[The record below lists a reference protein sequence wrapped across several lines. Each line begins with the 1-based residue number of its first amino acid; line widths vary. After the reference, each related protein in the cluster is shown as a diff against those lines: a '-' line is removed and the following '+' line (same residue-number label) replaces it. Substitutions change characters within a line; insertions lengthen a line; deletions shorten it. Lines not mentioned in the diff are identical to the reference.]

1 MTDIKNNMTANKMY
15 KHSITLPRG
24 TLDLTYQTN
33 SATAKDGTEQSNHYQ
48 LEDLLGFAQ
57 RINPKR
63 AFLFV
68 SKVLGR
74 HIPVA
79 PSTMRHAFTD
89 LANLVPDDLPEPILV
104 IGMAETAVGL
114 SAGVHQALQTR
125 YPNALLLNST
135 RHAQH
140 DGSHDKSSHSLLT
153 TFSEDHSH
161 ASQHL
166 IYQSADNVTQAQ
178 LLASKTLIMVDDEAS
193 TGNTCVNVVTA
204 LRNAGLDQLEQVHLT
219 TLVDWSLN
227 QERQQHQDAADS
239 DDAVSDQIAK
249 RLPNIKF
256 QRHHLLS
263 GAWTW
268 TDAPNPEPITM
279 PSVDTTEAGSHTL
292 GDTGNWG
299 RFPTLDSTDGF
310 DNYLLKFQTAFKVF
324 NKQAQSEKEQSEKEQ
339 SEKEQS
345 EKEQFEKE
353 QFEKEQFEK
362 EQFEKEQFEKEQFE
376 KEQFEKEQF
385 EKEQFEKEQFEKE
398 QFEKEQLPKR
408 ILVLGSNEFVWLP
421 FLLAEWLETQ
431 TQNSTVNFSALTRSP
446 IALGGA
452 ITTMLSFSDNY
463 GLGMTN
469 FAYNVEPN
477 DWDLIILCVETSADS
492 VDDMWQSLENV
503 LVVSP
508 TL

>member
-1 MTDIKNNMTANKMY
+1 MTDIKNNMTASKMY
-15 KHSITLPRG
+15 ERSISLPRG

-33 SATAKDGTEQSNHYQ
+33 FSGDSKNYE

-140 DGSHDKSSHSLLT
+140 NDDNTETLLT

-166 IYQSADNVTQAQ
+166 IYQSADTVTQAQ

-204 LRNAGLDQLEQVHLT
+204 LRNAGLTELEQVHLT

-227 QERQQHQDAADS
+227 QNQAQADV
-239 DDAVSDQIAK
+239 DDNISA
-249 RLPNIKF
+249 RLPNIDF
-256 QRHHLLS
+256 HRHHLLS
-263 GAWTW
+263 GAWQW
-268 TDAPNPEPITM
+268 TDAPNPESITM
-279 PSVDTTEAGSHTL
+279 PSVDTTEAGSYAL

-310 DNYLLKFQTAFKVF
+310 AFYLTKFQAAFNLF
-324 NKQAQSEKEQSEKEQ
+324 NQQAQSEKAS
-339 SEKEQS
+339 
-345 EKEQFEKE
+345 
-353 QFEKEQFEK
+353 
-362 EQFEKEQFEKEQFE
+362 
-376 KEQFEKEQF
+376 
-385 EKEQFEKEQFEKE
+385 
-398 QFEKEQLPKR
+398 FEKEQLPQR

-431 TQNSTVNFSALTRSP
+431 TQNATVKFSALTRSP

-477 DWDLIILCVETSADS
+477 DWDLIVLCVETSADS
-492 VDDMWQSLENV
+492 VDDMWQSLDNV

>member
-1 MTDIKNNMTANKMY
+1 MTNQLSKRKQLKQIT
-15 KHSITLPRG
+15 SITLPRG
-24 TLDLTYQTN
+24 TLDLIYQTN
-33 SATAKDGTEQSNHYQ
+33 SATGKNGLDKNTPYQ

-79 PSTMRHAFTD
+79 PGTMRHAFTD

-140 DGSHDKSSHSLLT
+140 NKDNTETLLT

-166 IYQSADNVTQAQ
+166 IYQSADTVTQAQ

-204 LRNAGLDQLEQVHLT
+204 LRNAGLTELEQVHLT

-227 QERQQHQDAADS
+227 QNQAQADV
-239 DDAVSDQIAK
+239 DDNISA
-249 RLPNIKF
+249 RLPNIDF
-256 QRHHLLS
+256 HRHHLLS
-263 GAWTW
+263 GAWQW

-279 PSVDTTEAGSHTL
+279 PSVDTTEAGSYAL

-310 DNYLLKFQTAFKVF
+310 AFYLTKFQAAFNLF
-324 NKQAQSEKEQSEKEQ
+324 NQQAQSEKAS
-339 SEKEQS
+339 
-345 EKEQFEKE
+345 
-353 QFEKEQFEK
+353 
-362 EQFEKEQFEKEQFE
+362 
-376 KEQFEKEQF
+376 
-385 EKEQFEKEQFEKE
+385 FEKE
-398 QFEKEQLPKR
+398 QFEKEQLPQR

-431 TQNSTVNFSALTRSP
+431 TQNATVKFSALTRSP

-469 FAYNVEPN
+469 FAYNVEPS
-477 DWDLIILCVETSADS
+477 DWDLIVLCVETSADS
-492 VDDMWQSLENV
+492 VDEMWKDLDNV

>member
-1 MTDIKNNMTANKMY
+1 MTDIKNNMTASKMY
-15 KHSITLPRG
+15 ERSISLPRG

-33 SATAKDGTEQSNHYQ
+33 FSGDSKNYE

-79 PSTMRHAFTD
+79 PGTMRHAFTD

-114 SAGVHQALQTR
+114 SASVHQALQTR

-135 RHAQH
+135 RHSQH
-140 DGSHDKSSHSLLT
+140 NKNNTETLLT

-166 IYQSADNVTQAQ
+166 IYQSADTVTQAQ

-204 LRNAGLDQLEQVHLT
+204 LRNAGLTELEQVHLT

-227 QERQQHQDAADS
+227 QNQAQADV
-239 DDAVSDQIAK
+239 DDNIST
-249 RLPNIKF
+249 RLPNIDF
-256 QRHHLLS
+256 HRHHLLS
-263 GAWTW
+263 GAWQW
-268 TDAPNPEPITM
+268 TDATNPESITM
-279 PSVDTTEAGSHTL
+279 PSVDTTEAGSYAL

-324 NKQAQSEKEQSEKEQ
+324 NKQAQSEKAS
-339 SEKEQS
+339 
-345 EKEQFEKE
+345 
-353 QFEKEQFEK
+353 
-362 EQFEKEQFEKEQFE
+362 
-376 KEQFEKEQF
+376 
-385 EKEQFEKEQFEKE
+385 
-398 QFEKEQLPKR
+398 FEKEQLPKR

-431 TQNSTVNFSALTRSP
+431 TQNSTVKFSALTRSP

-452 ITTMLSFSDNY
+452 ITSMLSFSDNY

-469 FAYNVEPN
+469 FAYNVEPS
-477 DWDLIILCVETSADS
+477 DWDLIVLCVETSADS
-492 VDDMWQSLENV
+492 VDEMWKDLDNV

>member
-1 MTDIKNNMTANKMY
+1 MLNKQY
-15 KHSITLPRG
+15 STTINLPRG

-33 SATAKDGTEQSNHYQ
+33 SATAKDGIEQSNHYQ

-79 PSTMRHAFTD
+79 PSTMRDAFTD

-140 DGSHDKSSHSLLT
+140 DGNHDKSSHSLLT

-204 LRNAGLDQLEQVHLT
+204 LRNAGLEQLEQVHLT

-227 QERQQHQDAADS
+227 QERHQYQDTADS

-324 NKQAQSEKEQSEKEQ
+324 NKQAQSEKEQ
-339 SEKEQS
+339 
-345 EKEQFEKE
+345 
-353 QFEKEQFEK
+353 
-362 EQFEKEQFEKEQFE
+362 
-376 KEQFEKEQF
+376 
-385 EKEQFEKEQFEKE
+385 
-398 QFEKEQLPKR
+398 FEKEQLPKR

-477 DWDLIILCVETSADS
+477 DWDLIVLCVETSADS
-492 VDDMWQSLENV
+492 VDDMWQSLDNV

>member
-1 MTDIKNNMTANKMY
+1 MTDIKNNMTASKMY
-15 KHSITLPRG
+15 ERSISLPRG

-33 SATAKDGTEQSNHYQ
+33 FSGDSKNYE

-79 PSTMRHAFTD
+79 PGTMRHAFTD

-140 DGSHDKSSHSLLT
+140 NDDNTETLLT

-166 IYQSADNVTQAQ
+166 IYQSADTVTQAQ

-204 LRNAGLDQLEQVHLT
+204 LRNAGLTELEQVHLT
-219 TLVDWSLN
+219 TLVDWSLSQN
-227 QERQQHQDAADS
+227 QSDS
-239 DDAVSDQIAK
+239 AEDTIAI
-249 RLPNIKF
+249 RLPNIDF
-256 QRHHLLS
+256 HRHHLLS
-263 GAWTW
+263 GAWQW
-268 TDAPNPEPITM
+268 TDATNPESITM
-279 PSVDTTEAGSHTL
+279 PSVDTTEAGSYAL

-310 DNYLLKFQTAFKVF
+310 AFYLTKFQAAFNLF
-324 NKQAQSEKEQSEKEQ
+324 NQQAQSEKAS
-339 SEKEQS
+339 
-345 EKEQFEKE
+345 
-353 QFEKEQFEK
+353 
-362 EQFEKEQFEKEQFE
+362 
-376 KEQFEKEQF
+376 
-385 EKEQFEKEQFEKE
+385 
-398 QFEKEQLPKR
+398 FEKEQLPQR

-431 TQNSTVNFSALTRSP
+431 TQNATVKFSALTRSP

-469 FAYNVEPN
+469 FAYNVEPS
-477 DWDLIILCVETSADS
+477 DWDLIVLCVETSADS
-492 VDDMWQSLENV
+492 VDEMWKDLDNV
-503 LVVSP
+503 LVMSP

>member
-1 MTDIKNNMTANKMY
+1 MPDIGNNATLTDNNTTKRTL
-15 KHSITLPRG
+15 TLPRG

-33 SATAKDGTEQSNHYQ
+33 VINNKNYE

-89 LANLVPDDLPEPILV
+89 LADLIPDHLPKPILV

-125 YPNALLLNST
+125 YPKALLLNST

-140 DGSHDKSSHSLLT
+140 DAQNTGALLT

-166 IYQSADNVTQAQ
+166 IYQSHDETIQAQ

-204 LRNAGLDQLEQVHLT
+204 LRNAGLEQLEQVHLT

-227 QERQQHQDAADS
+227 QNPANAN
-239 DDAVSDQIAK
+239 DDIAK

-256 QRHHLLS
+256 YRHHLLS
-263 GAWTW
+263 GAWQW
-268 TDAPNPEPITM
+268 SDAPNPEPIIM
-279 PSVDTTEAGSHTL
+279 PSVDTTEAGSQPL

-310 DNYLLKFQTAFKVF
+310 AKYLLKFQNAFSHF
-324 NKQAQSEKEQSEKEQ
+324 NGQL
-339 SEKEQS
+339 
-345 EKEQFEKE
+345 QFDK
-353 QFEKEQFEK
+353 K
-362 EQFEKEQFEKEQFE
+362 
-376 KEQFEKEQF
+376 
-385 EKEQFEKEQFEKE
+385 
-398 QFEKEQLPKR
+398 QLPAR

-421 FLLAEWLETQ
+421 FLLAEWLEKETQ
-431 TQNSTVNFSALTRSP
+431 IQGSNTVPTVKFSALTRSP

-452 ITTMLSFSDNY
+452 ISTMMSFNDNY

-469 FAYNVEPN
+469 FVYNIEPK
-477 DWDLIILCVETSADS
+477 DWDLIVLCVETPADS
-492 VDDMWQSLENV
+492 VDDMWQSLDNV
-503 LVVSP
+503 LVVGVDI
-508 TL
+508 

>member
-1 MTDIKNNMTANKMY
+1 MTNQLSKRKQLKQIT
-15 KHSITLPRG
+15 SITLPRG
-24 TLDLTYQTN
+24 TLDLIYQTN
-33 SATAKDGTEQSNHYQ
+33 SATGKNGLDKNTPYQ

-79 PSTMRHAFTD
+79 PGTMRHAFTD

-135 RHAQH
+135 RHSQH
-140 DGSHDKSSHSLLT
+140 NKNNTETLLT

-166 IYQSADNVTQAQ
+166 IYQSADKAIQAQ

-204 LRNAGLDQLEQVHLT
+204 LRNAGLTELEQVHLT

-227 QERQQHQDAADS
+227 QNQAQADV
-239 DDAVSDQIAK
+239 DDNISA
-249 RLPNIKF
+249 RLPNIDF
-256 QRHHLLS
+256 HRHHLLS

-279 PSVDTTEAGSHTL
+279 PSVDTTEAGSYAL

-310 DNYLLKFQTAFKVF
+310 AFYLTKFQAAFNLF
-324 NKQAQSEKEQSEKEQ
+324 NQQAQSEKAS
-339 SEKEQS
+339 
-345 EKEQFEKE
+345 
-353 QFEKEQFEK
+353 
-362 EQFEKEQFEKEQFE
+362 
-376 KEQFEKEQF
+376 
-385 EKEQFEKEQFEKE
+385 
-398 QFEKEQLPKR
+398 FEKEQLPQR

-431 TQNSTVNFSALTRSP
+431 TQNATVKFSALTRSP

-469 FAYNVEPN
+469 FAYNVEPS
-477 DWDLIILCVETSADS
+477 DWDLIVLCVETSADS
-492 VDDMWQSLENV
+492 VDEMWKDLDNV

>member
-1 MTDIKNNMTANKMY
+1 MSTKQ
-15 KHSITLPRG
+15 HSTTITLPRG

-33 SATAKDGTEQSNHYQ
+33 SALDNDTTCQ

-79 PSTMRHAFTD
+79 PSTMRNAFSD
-89 LANLVPDDLPEPILV
+89 LANLVPSDLPEPILV

-114 SAGVHQALQTR
+114 SAGVHQALQAR

-140 DGSHDKSSHSLLT
+140 NDNSETLLT

-166 IYQSADNVTQAQ
+166 IYQSSDKATQEQ

-204 LRNAGLDQLEQVHLT
+204 LREAGLSQLKQVHLT

-227 QERQQHQDAADS
+227 QNQNQDAADVEDTIS
-239 DDAVSDQIAK
+239 T
-249 RLPNIKF
+249 RLPNIDF
-256 QRHHLLS
+256 HRHHLLS
-263 GAWTW
+263 GAWQW

-279 PSVDTTEAGSHTL
+279 PSVDTTEAGSQAL
-292 GDTGNWG
+292 GNTGNWG

-310 DNYLLKFQTAFKVF
+310 DNYLARFQSAFTNF
-324 NKQAQSEKEQSEKEQ
+324 NEQAQFDKGH
-339 SEKEQS
+339 
-345 EKEQFEKE
+345 
-353 QFEKEQFEK
+353 
-362 EQFEKEQFEKEQFE
+362 
-376 KEQFEKEQF
+376 
-385 EKEQFEKEQFEKE
+385 
-398 QFEKEQLPKR
+398 LPER

-421 FLLAEWLETQ
+421 FLLAEWLESQSQASKITAK
-431 TQNSTVNFSALTRSP
+431 VNFSALTRSP

-469 FAYNVEPN
+469 FAYNVEPSE
-477 DWDLIILCVETSADS
+477 WDLIVLCVETAADS
-492 VDDMWQSLENV
+492 VDEMWQDLDNV
-503 LVVSP
+503 LVVGANA
-508 TL
+508 

>member
-33 SATAKDGTEQSNHYQ
+33 SATAKDGIEQSNHYQ

-140 DGSHDKSSHSLLT
+140 DGNHDKSSHSLLT

-219 TLVDWSLN
+219 TLVDWSLI
-227 QERQQHQDAADS
+227 QERHQHQDTADS

-310 DNYLLKFQTAFKVF
+310 DNYLLRFQTAFKVF
-324 NKQAQSEKEQSEKEQ
+324 NKQAQSEKEQFDK
-339 SEKEQS
+339 K
-345 EKEQFEKE
+345 
-353 QFEKEQFEK
+353 
-362 EQFEKEQFEKEQFE
+362 
-376 KEQFEKEQF
+376 
-385 EKEQFEKEQFEKE
+385 
-398 QFEKEQLPKR
+398 QLPKR

-431 TQNSTVNFSALTRSP
+431 TQNSIVNFSALTRSP

-477 DWDLIILCVETSADS
+477 DWDLIVLCVETSADS
-492 VDDMWQSLENV
+492 VDDMWQSLDNV

>member
-1 MTDIKNNMTANKMY
+1 MLNKQY
-15 KHSITLPRG
+15 STTINLPRG

-33 SATAKDGTEQSNHYQ
+33 SATAKDGIEQSNHYQ

-140 DGSHDKSSHSLLT
+140 DGNHDKSKHSLLT

-227 QERQQHQDAADS
+227 QERHQHQDTADS

-310 DNYLLKFQTAFKVF
+310 DNYLLKFQTAFNVF
-324 NKQAQSEKEQSEKEQ
+324 NKQS
-339 SEKEQS
+339 
-345 EKEQFEKE
+345 QFEKE
-353 QFEKEQFEK
+353 QFD
-362 EQFEKEQFEKEQFE
+362 
-376 KEQFEKEQF
+376 
-385 EKEQFEKEQFEKE
+385 
-398 QFEKEQLPKR
+398 KEQLPKR

-431 TQNSTVNFSALTRSP
+431 TQNSIVNFSALTRSP

-477 DWDLIILCVETSADS
+477 DWDLIVLCVETSADS
-492 VDDMWQSLENV
+492 VDDMWQSLDNV

>member
-1 MTDIKNNMTANKMY
+1 MPNHVNK
-15 KHSITLPRG
+15 KIITLPRG

-33 SATAKDGTEQSNHYQ
+33 ISDDTTTYTI
-48 LEDLLGFAQ
+48 EDLLDFAQ

-79 PSTMRHAFTD
+79 PSAMRRAFTD
-89 LANLVPDDLPEPILV
+89 LANVIPENLPQPILV

-135 RHAQH
+135 RHTQH
-140 DGSHDKSSHSLLT
+140 DEQNTNTLLT

-166 IYQSADNVTQAQ
+166 IYASPDKVMQAQ

-227 QERQQHQDAADS
+227 QNQTDTDDS
-239 DDAVSDQIAK
+239 IAK
-249 RLPNIKF
+249 RLPNIEF
-256 QRHHLLS
+256 YRHHLLS
-263 GAWTW
+263 GAWQW
-268 TDAPNPEPITM
+268 TDAPNPEPIIM
-279 PSVDTTEAGSHTL
+279 PSVDTTEAGTQAL
-292 GDTGNWG
+292 GETGNWG
-299 RFPTLDSTDGF
+299 RFPTLDSTNGF
-310 DNYLLKFQTAFKVF
+310 ANYLKHFQRSFASF
-324 NKQAQSEKEQSEKEQ
+324 NGQSSFDKCKLSQ
-339 SEKEQS
+339 
-345 EKEQFEKE
+345 
-353 QFEKEQFEK
+353 
-362 EQFEKEQFEKEQFE
+362 
-376 KEQFEKEQF
+376 
-385 EKEQFEKEQFEKE
+385 
-398 QFEKEQLPKR
+398 R

-421 FLLAEWLETQ
+421 FLLAEWLEQETQ
-431 TQNSTVNFSALTRSP
+431 KEGTNPKSIVKFSALTRSP

-452 ITTMLSFSDNY
+452 ITTMLSFHDNY

-469 FAYNVEPN
+469 FVYNIEPK
-477 DWDLIILCVETSADS
+477 DWDLIVLCVETSKDS
-492 VDDMWQSLENV
+492 VDTLWKDLDNV
-503 LVVSP
+503 LVLGVDD
-508 TL
+508 

>member
-1 MTDIKNNMTANKMY
+1 MITDFKNSTTSNKTY
-15 KHSITLPRG
+15 KRSIALPRG
-24 TLDLTYQTN
+24 TLDLTYQIN
-33 SATAKDGTEQSNHYQ
+33 PAAARNDSQKNDNYQ

-79 PSTMRHAFTD
+79 PSTMRSAFTD
-89 LANLVPDDLPEPILV
+89 LANLVPSDLPEPILV

-140 DGSHDKSSHSLLT
+140 NDDNSETLLT

-166 IYQSADNVTQAQ
+166 IYQSSDKITQAQ

-204 LRNAGLDQLEQVHLT
+204 LRNAGLSQLEQVHLT
-219 TLVDWSLN
+219 TLVDWSLSQN
-227 QERQQHQDAADS
+227 QGAADI
-239 DDAVSDQIAK
+239 DDTIST
-249 RLPNIKF
+249 RLPNIDF
-256 QRHHLLS
+256 HRHHLLS
-263 GAWTW
+263 GAWQW
-268 TDAPNPEPITM
+268 TDAPNPEPIIM
-279 PSVDTTEAGSHTL
+279 PSVDTTDAGSQSL
-292 GDTGNWG
+292 GNTGHWG

-310 DNYLLKFQTAFKVF
+310 DNYLENFQAALTSFSNQTPF
-324 NKQAQSEKEQSEKEQ
+324 D
-339 SEKEQS
+339 
-345 EKEQFEKE
+345 
-353 QFEKEQFEK
+353 
-362 EQFEKEQFEKEQFE
+362 
-376 KEQFEKEQF
+376 
-385 EKEQFEKEQFEKE
+385 
-398 QFEKEQLPKR
+398 KEQLPER

-421 FLLAEWLETQ
+421 FLLAEWLEGQ
-431 TQNSTVNFSALTRSP
+431 VQDSKKTVNFSALTRSP

-469 FAYNVEPN
+469 FAYNVEPS
-477 DWDLIILCVETSADS
+477 DWDLIVLCVETSSDS
-492 VDDMWQSLENV
+492 VDDMWQGLDNV

-508 TL
+508 TP

>member
-1 MTDIKNNMTANKMY
+1 MTDIKNNFASQAIYNRT
-15 KHSITLPRG
+15 ITLPRG

-33 SATAKDGTEQSNHYQ
+33 AATAKNDSEKNGSYQ
-48 LEDLLGFAQ
+48 LEDLLDFAQ

-79 PSTMRHAFTD
+79 PSTMRNAFTD
-89 LANLVPDDLPEPILV
+89 LANLVPEELPEPILV

-125 YPNALLLNST
+125 YPPALLLNST

-140 DGSHDKSSHSLLT
+140 DSVNGNDNTDILLT

-166 IYQSADNVTQAQ
+166 IYQSADQVTQDQ

-204 LRNAGLDQLEQVHLT
+204 LRDAGLTQLQQVHLT
-219 TLVDWSLN
+219 TLVDWSLD
-227 QERQQHQDAADS
+227 QHQANVDA
-239 DDAVSDQIAK
+239 DDKIAS
-249 RLPNIKF
+249 RLPNIDF
-256 QRHHLLS
+256 YRHHLLS

-279 PSVDTTEAGSHTL
+279 PSVDTTEAGSQAL
-292 GDTGNWG
+292 GNTGNWG

-310 DNYLLKFQTAFKVF
+310 NQYLASFQTLFTYF
-324 NKQAQSEKEQSEKEQ
+324 NGQT
-339 SEKEQS
+339 
-345 EKEQFEKE
+345 QFD
-353 QFEKEQFEK
+353 
-362 EQFEKEQFEKEQFE
+362 
-376 KEQFEKEQF
+376 
-385 EKEQFEKEQFEKE
+385 
-398 QFEKEQLPKR
+398 KEQLPTR

-421 FLLAEWLETQ
+421 FLLAEWLE
-431 TQNSTVNFSALTRSP
+431 QNTKVHNDRHTIKFSALTRSP
-446 IALGGA
+446 IALGGG
-452 ITTMLSFSDNY
+452 ITTMLSFNDNY

-469 FAYNVEPN
+469 FAYNVEPS
-477 DWDLIILCVETSADS
+477 DWDLIVLCVETSVDS
-492 VDDMWQSLENV
+492 VDAMWQDLDNV

>member
-1 MTDIKNNMTANKMY
+1 MTNQLSKRKQLKQIT
-15 KHSITLPRG
+15 SITLPRG
-24 TLDLTYQTN
+24 TLDLIYQTN
-33 SATAKDGTEQSNHYQ
+33 SATGKNGLDKNTPYQ

-79 PSTMRHAFTD
+79 PGTMRHAFTD

-140 DGSHDKSSHSLLT
+140 NKDNTETLLT

-166 IYQSADNVTQAQ
+166 IYQSADTVTQAQ

-227 QERQQHQDAADS
+227 QNQSHANAD
-239 DDAVSDQIAK
+239 DTIAT
-249 RLPNIKF
+249 RLSNIEF
-256 QRHHLLS
+256 HRHHLLS
-263 GAWTW
+263 GAWQW

-279 PSVDTTEAGSHTL
+279 PSVDTTEAGSYAL

-310 DNYLLKFQTAFKVF
+310 AFYLTKFQAAFNLF
-324 NKQAQSEKEQSEKEQ
+324 NQQAQSEKAS
-339 SEKEQS
+339 
-345 EKEQFEKE
+345 
-353 QFEKEQFEK
+353 
-362 EQFEKEQFEKEQFE
+362 
-376 KEQFEKEQF
+376 
-385 EKEQFEKEQFEKE
+385 FEKE
-398 QFEKEQLPKR
+398 QFEKEQLPQR

-431 TQNSTVNFSALTRSP
+431 TQNATVKFSALTRSP

-469 FAYNVEPN
+469 FAYNVEPS
-477 DWDLIILCVETSADS
+477 DWDLIVLCVETSADS
-492 VDDMWQSLENV
+492 VDEMWKDLDNV

>member
-1 MTDIKNNMTANKMY
+1 MTDIKNNMTASKMY
-15 KHSITLPRG
+15 ERSISLPRG

-33 SATAKDGTEQSNHYQ
+33 FSGDSKNYE

-79 PSTMRHAFTD
+79 PGTMRHAFTD

-125 YPNALLLNST
+125 YPQALLLNST

-140 DGSHDKSSHSLLT
+140 DDSYDKSSHSLLT

-178 LLASKTLIMVDDEAS
+178 LFASKTLIMVDDEAS

-310 DNYLLKFQTAFKVF
+310 DNYLLRFQTAFKVF
-324 NKQAQSEKEQSEKEQ
+324 NKQAQSEKEQFDK
-339 SEKEQS
+339 K
-345 EKEQFEKE
+345 
-353 QFEKEQFEK
+353 
-362 EQFEKEQFEKEQFE
+362 
-376 KEQFEKEQF
+376 
-385 EKEQFEKEQFEKE
+385 
-398 QFEKEQLPKR
+398 QLPKR

-477 DWDLIILCVETSADS
+477 DWDLIVLCVETSADS

>member
-1 MTDIKNNMTANKMY
+1 MTDIKNNMTASKMY
-15 KHSITLPRG
+15 ERSISLPRG

-33 SATAKDGTEQSNHYQ
+33 FSGDSKNYE

-135 RHAQH
+135 RHSQH
-140 DGSHDKSSHSLLT
+140 NKNNTETLLT

-166 IYQSADNVTQAQ
+166 IYQSADTVTQAQ

-204 LRNAGLDQLEQVHLT
+204 LRNAGLDQLQQVHLT

-227 QERQQHQDAADS
+227 QNQSHANAD
-239 DDAVSDQIAK
+239 DTIAT
-249 RLPNIKF
+249 RLSNIEF
-256 QRHHLLS
+256 HRHHLLS
-263 GAWTW
+263 GAWQW
-268 TDAPNPEPITM
+268 TDATNPESITM
-279 PSVDTTEAGSHTL
+279 PSVDTTEAGSYAL

-310 DNYLLKFQTAFKVF
+310 AFYLTKFQAAFNLF
-324 NKQAQSEKEQSEKEQ
+324 NQQAQSEKAS
-339 SEKEQS
+339 
-345 EKEQFEKE
+345 
-353 QFEKEQFEK
+353 
-362 EQFEKEQFEKEQFE
+362 
-376 KEQFEKEQF
+376 
-385 EKEQFEKEQFEKE
+385 
-398 QFEKEQLPKR
+398 FEKEQLPQR

-431 TQNSTVNFSALTRSP
+431 TQNATVKFSALTRSP

-469 FAYNVEPN
+469 FAYNVEPS
-477 DWDLIILCVETSADS
+477 DWDLIVLCVETSADS
-492 VDDMWQSLENV
+492 VDEMWKDLDNV

>member
-1 MTDIKNNMTANKMY
+1 MSNKQQ
-15 KHSITLPRG
+15 STTITLPRG

-33 SATAKDGTEQSNHYQ
+33 MVVSNRDSERDDSYQ
-48 LEDLLGFAQ
+48 LKDLLGFAQ

-89 LANLVPDDLPEPILV
+89 LANLVPNELPTPILV

-125 YPNALLLNST
+125 YPQALLLNST

-140 DGSHDKSSHSLLT
+140 DENSDPNGANSLLT
-153 TFSEDHSH
+153 TFCEDHSH

-166 IYQSADNVTQAQ
+166 IYQSKDSVTQEQ

-204 LRNAGLDQLEQVHLT
+204 LRNAGLTQLKQVHLT
-219 TLVDWSLN
+219 TLVDWSLD
-227 QERQQHQDAADS
+227 QENTNKQTEDAKPARMAD
-239 DDAVSDQIAK
+239 
-249 RLPNIKF
+249 RLTGIEF
-256 QRHHLLS
+256 HRHHLLS
-263 GAWTW
+263 GAWQW

-279 PSVDTTEAGSHTL
+279 PSVDTTAAGSQAL
-292 GDTGNWG
+292 GHTGNWG
-299 RFPTLDSTDGF
+299 RFPTLDSTEGF
-310 DNYLLKFQTAFKVF
+310 DKYLSSFQAAFARF
-324 NKQAQSEKEQSEKEQ
+324 NDQESFNDQKI
-339 SEKEQS
+339 
-345 EKEQFEKE
+345 FDVT
-353 QFEKEQFEK
+353 
-362 EQFEKEQFEKEQFE
+362 
-376 KEQFEKEQF
+376 
-385 EKEQFEKEQFEKE
+385 
-398 QFEKEQLPKR
+398 QLPKR

-421 FLLAEWLETQ
+421 FLLAEWLEAAAQKPDSDTGAI
-431 TQNSTVNFSALTRSP
+431 VNFSALTRSP

-452 ITTMLSFSDNY
+452 ITTMLSFGDNY

-469 FAYNVEPN
+469 FAYNVEPS
-477 DWDLIILCVETSADS
+477 DWDLIVLCVETSSDS
-492 VDDMWQSLENV
+492 VDDLWQNLDNV

>member
-1 MTDIKNNMTANKMY
+1 MLNKQY
-15 KHSITLPRG
+15 STTINLPRG

-33 SATAKDGTEQSNHYQ
+33 SATAKNGTEQSNHYQ

-89 LANLVPDDLPEPILV
+89 LANLVPNNLPEPILV

-140 DGSHDKSSHSLLT
+140 DDSSNDSLLT

-204 LRNAGLDQLEQVHLT
+204 LRNAGLDQLQQVHLT

-227 QERQQHQDAADS
+227 QHQGAADS
-239 DDAVSDQIAK
+239 DNADSEDVVSDQIAK

-268 TDAPNPEPITM
+268 TDVPNPEPITM

-324 NKQAQSEKEQSEKEQ
+324 NKQAQSEKEQ
-339 SEKEQS
+339 
-345 EKEQFEKE
+345 
-353 QFEKEQFEK
+353 
-362 EQFEKEQFEKEQFE
+362 
-376 KEQFEKEQF
+376 
-385 EKEQFEKEQFEKE
+385 
-398 QFEKEQLPKR
+398 FEKEQLPKR

-452 ITTMLSFSDNY
+452 IKTMLSFSDNY

-477 DWDLIILCVETSADS
+477 DWDLIVLCVETSADS
-492 VDDMWQSLENV
+492 VDDMWKDLDNV
-503 LVVSP
+503 LVMSP

>member
-1 MTDIKNNMTANKMY
+1 MLNEQ
-15 KHSITLPRG
+15 HSTTITLPRG

-33 SATAKDGTEQSNHYQ
+33 SAINKNGAEKRDSYQ

-74 HIPVA
+74 HIPVV
-79 PSTMRHAFTD
+79 PNIMRSAFTD
-89 LANLVPDDLPEPILV
+89 LANLVPSDLPQPILV

-125 YPNALLLNST
+125 YPQALLLNST

-140 DGSHDKSSHSLLT
+140 GESSDPNGTDSLLT
-153 TFSEDHSH
+153 TFCEDHSH

-166 IYQSADNVTQAQ
+166 IYQSKDSVTQSQ

-204 LRNAGLDQLEQVHLT
+204 LRNAGLTQLEQVHLT
-219 TLVDWSLN
+219 TLVDWSLD
-227 QERQQHQDAADS
+227 QEKPNSQSNAKPARMAD
-239 DDAVSDQIAK
+239 
-249 RLPNIKF
+249 RLAGIEF
-256 QRHHLLS
+256 HRHHLLS
-263 GAWTW
+263 GAWQW

-279 PSVDTTEAGSHTL
+279 PSVDTTAAGSQAL
-292 GDTGNWG
+292 GHTGNWG
-299 RFPTLDSTDGF
+299 RLPTLDSTEGF
-310 DNYLLKFQTAFKVF
+310 RNYLSNFQTAFTHF
-324 NKQAQSEKEQSEKEQ
+324 NSRENFDAT
-339 SEKEQS
+339 
-345 EKEQFEKE
+345 
-353 QFEKEQFEK
+353 
-362 EQFEKEQFEKEQFE
+362 
-376 KEQFEKEQF
+376 
-385 EKEQFEKEQFEKE
+385 
-398 QFEKEQLPKR
+398 QLPKK

-421 FLLAEWLETQ
+421 FLLAEWIEIESKKL
-431 TQNSTVNFSALTRSP
+431 NSDMNPIVNFSALTRSP

-469 FAYNVEPN
+469 FVYNVEPSN
-477 DWDLIILCVETSADS
+477 WDLIVLCVETSADS
-492 VDDMWQSLENV
+492 VDAMWRGLDNV

-508 TL
+508 SH

>member
-1 MTDIKNNMTANKMY
+1 MSNKQQ
-15 KHSITLPRG
+15 STTITLPRG

-33 SATAKDGTEQSNHYQ
+33 MVVSNRDSERDDSYQ
-48 LEDLLGFAQ
+48 LKDLLGFAQ

-74 HIPVA
+74 HIPVT

-89 LANLVPDDLPEPILV
+89 LANLVPNELPAPILV

-125 YPNALLLNST
+125 YPQALLLNST

-140 DGSHDKSSHSLLT
+140 DESSDANGTDSLLT
-153 TFSEDHSH
+153 TFCEDHSH

-166 IYQSADNVTQAQ
+166 IYQSKDSVTQAQ

-204 LRNAGLDQLEQVHLT
+204 LREAGLTQLEQVHLT
-219 TLVDWSLN
+219 TLVDWSLD
-227 QERQQHQDAADS
+227 QEKPHPQSDAKPARMAD
-239 DDAVSDQIAK
+239 
-249 RLPNIKF
+249 RLAGIEF
-256 QRHHLLS
+256 HRHHLLS
-263 GAWTW
+263 GAWQW

-279 PSVDTTEAGSHTL
+279 PSVDTTAAGSQAL

-299 RFPTLDSTDGF
+299 RFPTLDSTEGF
-310 DNYLLKFQTAFKVF
+310 ANYLSSFQTAFTRFDGQENFDVT
-324 NKQAQSEKEQSEKEQ
+324 
-339 SEKEQS
+339 
-345 EKEQFEKE
+345 
-353 QFEKEQFEK
+353 
-362 EQFEKEQFEKEQFE
+362 
-376 KEQFEKEQF
+376 
-385 EKEQFEKEQFEKE
+385 
-398 QFEKEQLPKR
+398 QLPRK

-421 FLLAEWLETQ
+421 FLLAEWLETESGKLNED
-431 TQNSTVNFSALTRSP
+431 TAATVNFSALTRSP

-469 FAYNVEPN
+469 FAYNVEPS
-477 DWDLIILCVETSADS
+477 DWDLIMLCIETSADS
-492 VDDMWQSLENV
+492 VDAMWRGLDNV

-508 TL
+508 SH

>member
-1 MTDIKNNMTANKMY
+1 MPNKQ
-15 KHSITLPRG
+15 HSTTITLPRG

-33 SATAKDGTEQSNHYQ
+33 FSGDSKNYE

-135 RHAQH
+135 RHSQH
-140 DGSHDKSSHSLLT
+140 NKDNTETLLT

-166 IYQSADNVTQAQ
+166 IYQSADTVTQAQ

-204 LRNAGLDQLEQVHLT
+204 LRNAGLDQLQQVHLT

-227 QERQQHQDAADS
+227 QNQSHANAD
-239 DDAVSDQIAK
+239 DTIAT
-249 RLPNIKF
+249 RLSNIEF
-256 QRHHLLS
+256 HRHHLLS
-263 GAWTW
+263 GAWQW

-279 PSVDTTEAGSHTL
+279 PSVDTTEAGSYAL
-292 GDTGNWG
+292 SETGNWG

-310 DNYLLKFQTAFKVF
+310 ENYLLKFQTAFKVF
-324 NKQAQSEKEQSEKEQ
+324 NHQA
-339 SEKEQS
+339 
-345 EKEQFEKE
+345 QFEK
-353 QFEKEQFEK
+353 
-362 EQFEKEQFEKEQFE
+362 
-376 KEQFEKEQF
+376 
-385 EKEQFEKEQFEKE
+385 
-398 QFEKEQLPKR
+398 
-408 ILVLGSNEFVWLP
+408 
-421 FLLAEWLETQ
+421 
-431 TQNSTVNFSALTRSP
+431 
-446 IALGGA
+446 
-452 ITTMLSFSDNY
+452 
-463 GLGMTN
+463 
-469 FAYNVEPN
+469 
-477 DWDLIILCVETSADS
+477 
-492 VDDMWQSLENV
+492 
-503 LVVSP
+503 
-508 TL
+508 

>member
-1 MTDIKNNMTANKMY
+1 MPKIKNNAISHNIHKQ
-15 KHSITLPRG
+15 SITLPRG
-24 TLDLTYQTN
+24 KLDLTYQTN
-33 SATAKDGTEQSNHYQ
+33 SALDNDATYQ

-89 LANLVPDDLPEPILV
+89 LANLVPSDLPEPILV

-140 DGSHDKSSHSLLT
+140 NDDNSETLLT

-166 IYQSADNVTQAQ
+166 IYQSSDKVTQEQ

-204 LRNAGLDQLEQVHLT
+204 LRSAGLSQLGQVHLT

-227 QERQQHQDAADS
+227 QNQDAADMEDTIS
-239 DDAVSDQIAK
+239 T
-249 RLPNIKF
+249 RLPNIDF
-256 QRHHLLS
+256 YRHHLLS
-263 GAWTW
+263 GAWQW

-279 PSVDTTEAGSHTL
+279 PSVDTTEAGSQPL
-292 GDTGNWG
+292 GNTGNWG

-310 DNYLLKFQTAFKVF
+310 DDYLARFQAVF
-324 NKQAQSEKEQSEKEQ
+324 TRFNGQVPYD
-339 SEKEQS
+339 
-345 EKEQFEKE
+345 
-353 QFEKEQFEK
+353 
-362 EQFEKEQFEKEQFE
+362 
-376 KEQFEKEQF
+376 
-385 EKEQFEKEQFEKE
+385 
-398 QFEKEQLPKR
+398 KEQLPER

-421 FLLAEWLETQ
+421 FLLAEWLEAKTQ
-431 TQNSTVNFSALTRSP
+431 HSKPVATVNFSALTRSP

-452 ITTMLSFSDNY
+452 ITNMLSFSDNY

-469 FAYNVEPN
+469 FAYNVEPSE
-477 DWDLIILCVETSADS
+477 WDLIVLCVETASDS
-492 VDDMWQSLENV
+492 VDEMWQGLDNV

-508 TL
+508 SI

>member
-1 MTDIKNNMTANKMY
+1 MPNKQ
-15 KHSITLPRG
+15 HSTTIPLPRG

-33 SATAKDGTEQSNHYQ
+33 SATAKDGTKPSNHYQ

-140 DGSHDKSSHSLLT
+140 NDDNTETLLT

-166 IYQSADNVTQAQ
+166 IYQSADTVTQAQ

-204 LRNAGLDQLEQVHLT
+204 LRNAGLDQLQQVHLT

-227 QERQQHQDAADS
+227 QNQSHANAD
-239 DDAVSDQIAK
+239 DTIAT
-249 RLPNIKF
+249 RLSNIEF
-256 QRHHLLS
+256 HRHHLLS
-263 GAWTW
+263 GAWQW

-279 PSVDTTEAGSHTL
+279 PSVDTTEAGSYAL

-310 DNYLLKFQTAFKVF
+310 DNYLMKFQAALNVF
-324 NKQAQSEKEQSEKEQ
+324 NQRA
-339 SEKEQS
+339 
-345 EKEQFEKE
+345 QFEKE
-353 QFEKEQFEK
+353 QLDN
-362 EQFEKEQFEKEQFE
+362 
-376 KEQFEKEQF
+376 
-385 EKEQFEKEQFEKE
+385 
-398 QFEKEQLPKR
+398 EQLPKR

-431 TQNSTVNFSALTRSP
+431 AQNSTVKFSALTRSP

-469 FAYNVEPN
+469 FAYNVEPS
-477 DWDLIILCVETSADS
+477 DWDLIVLCVETSADS
-492 VDDMWQSLENV
+492 VDEMWQSLDNV

>member
-1 MTDIKNNMTANKMY
+1 MLNKQY
-15 KHSITLPRG
+15 STTINLPRG

-33 SATAKDGTEQSNHYQ
+33 VATDNNNVEKSDSYQ
-48 LEDLLGFAQ
+48 LEDLLDFAQ

-89 LANLVPDDLPEPILV
+89 LSSLVPDDLPEPILV

-140 DGSHDKSSHSLLT
+140 GSDNNHALLT

-166 IYQSADNVTQAQ
+166 IYQSADNSTQAQ

-204 LRNAGLDQLEQVHLT
+204 LRNARLDQLQQVHLT

-227 QERQQHQDAADS
+227 QHQGAADS
-239 DDAVSDQIAK
+239 DDVVSDQIAK
-249 RLPNIKF
+249 RLPNIEF

-310 DNYLLKFQTAFKVF
+310 ANYLLKFQTAFKVF
-324 NKQAQSEKEQSEKEQ
+324 NKQ
-339 SEKEQS
+339 
-345 EKEQFEKE
+345 EQFEKE
-353 QFEKEQFEK
+353 QFDKK
-362 EQFEKEQFEKEQFE
+362 H
-376 KEQFEKEQF
+376 
-385 EKEQFEKEQFEKE
+385 
-398 QFEKEQLPKR
+398 LPQR

-463 GLGMTN
+463 GLGMAN
-469 FAYNVEPN
+469 FAYNVEPS
-477 DWDLIILCVETSADS
+477 DWDLIVLCVETSADS
-492 VDDMWQSLENV
+492 VDDMWKDLDNV

>member
-1 MTDIKNNMTANKMY
+1 MTDITNKLPSNKVY
-15 KHSITLPRG
+15 ETSITLPRG

-33 SATAKDGTEQSNHYQ
+33 STLDNDTTYQ

-74 HIPVA
+74 HIPVTA
-79 PSTMRHAFTD
+79 SSMRKAFTD
-89 LANLVPDDLPEPILV
+89 LANLVPSDLPEPILV

-140 DGSHDKSSHSLLT
+140 NDDNSETLLT

-166 IYQSADNVTQAQ
+166 IYQSSNKATQEQ

-204 LRNAGLDQLEQVHLT
+204 LRSAGLSQLGQVHLT

-227 QERQQHQDAADS
+227 QNQDAADMEDTIS
-239 DDAVSDQIAK
+239 T
-249 RLPNIKF
+249 RLPNIDF
-256 QRHHLLS
+256 YRHHLLS
-263 GAWTW
+263 GAWQW

-279 PSVDTTEAGSHTL
+279 PSVDTTEAGSQAL

-310 DNYLLKFQTAFKVF
+310 NNYLAKFQSAFTRF
-324 NKQAQSEKEQSEKEQ
+324 SGQAP
-339 SEKEQS
+339 
-345 EKEQFEKE
+345 FD
-353 QFEKEQFEK
+353 
-362 EQFEKEQFEKEQFE
+362 
-376 KEQFEKEQF
+376 
-385 EKEQFEKEQFEKE
+385 
-398 QFEKEQLPKR
+398 KEQLPER

-421 FLLAEWLETQ
+421 FLLTEWLEAKTQ
-431 TQNSTVNFSALTRSP
+431 HSKPVATVNFSALTRSP

-452 ITTMLSFSDNY
+452 ITNMLSFSDNY

-469 FAYNVEPN
+469 FAYNVEPS
-477 DWDLIILCVETSADS
+477 DWDLIVLCVETASDS
-492 VDDMWQSLENV
+492 VDEMWQGLDNV

-508 TL
+508 SI

>member
-1 MTDIKNNMTANKMY
+1 MLNKQ
-15 KHSITLPRG
+15 HSTSIILPRG

-33 SATAKDGTEQSNHYQ
+33 SATNKNSLKQNDSYQ

-79 PSTMRHAFTD
+79 PSTMRNAFTN
-89 LANLVPDDLPEPILV
+89 LANLVPSDLPEPILV

-114 SAGVHQALQTR
+114 SAGVHQALQTC

-140 DGSHDKSSHSLLT
+140 SEHNSEALLT
-153 TFSEDHSH
+153 TFNEDHSH

-166 IYQSADNVTQAQ
+166 IYQSTDTVTQEQ

-204 LRNAGLDQLEQVHLT
+204 LRDAGLTQLEQVHLT
-219 TLVDWSLN
+219 TLVDWSLDQENTN
-227 QERQQHQDAADS
+227 QQTQDAKPTRMAD
-239 DDAVSDQIAK
+239 
-249 RLPNIKF
+249 RLTGIEF
-256 QRHHLLS
+256 HRHHLLS
-263 GAWTW
+263 GAWQW
-268 TDAPNPEPITM
+268 TDNPNPEPIIM
-279 PSVDTTEAGSHTL
+279 PSVDTTDAGSQAL
-292 GDTGNWG
+292 GSTGNWG

-310 DNYLLKFQTAFKVF
+310 ANYLVSFQLAFKTF
-324 NKQAQSEKEQSEKEQ
+324 SAQTN
-339 SEKEQS
+339 
-345 EKEQFEKE
+345 FTVA
-353 QFEKEQFEK
+353 
-362 EQFEKEQFEKEQFE
+362 
-376 KEQFEKEQF
+376 
-385 EKEQFEKEQFEKE
+385 
-398 QFEKEQLPKR
+398 QLPKN

-431 TQNSTVNFSALTRSP
+431 TQKADTESMVNFSALTRSP

-452 ITTMLSFSDNY
+452 ITTMLSFNDNY

-469 FAYNVEPN
+469 FAYNVNPN
-477 DWDLIILCVETSADS
+477 DWDLVVLCVETSADS
-492 VDDMWQSLENV
+492 VDDMWKGLDNV
-503 LVVSP
+503 LVVGA
-508 TL
+508 TI

>member
-1 MTDIKNNMTANKMY
+1 MLNKQY
-15 KHSITLPRG
+15 STTINLPRG
-24 TLDLTYQTN
+24 NLDLIYQTN
-33 SATAKDGTEQSNHYQ
+33 SATTKNGTEPNHNYQ

-79 PSTMRHAFTD
+79 PSTMRCAFTD
-89 LANLVPDDLPEPILV
+89 LANLVPNDLPEPILV

-140 DGSHDKSSHSLLT
+140 DDKSSNALLT

-166 IYQSADNVTQAQ
+166 IYQSAEQVTQAQ

-227 QERQQHQDAADS
+227 QHQGAADT
-239 DDAVSDQIAK
+239 DDTVSDQIAK
-249 RLPNIKF
+249 RLPNIHF

-263 GAWTW
+263 GAWAW

-279 PSVDTTEAGSHTL
+279 PSVDTTEAGSQAL
-292 GDTGNWG
+292 GNTGNWG

-310 DNYLLKFQTAFKVF
+310 DDYLLKFQTAFNTF
-324 NKQAQSEKEQSEKEQ
+324 NKQAQ
-339 SEKEQS
+339 
-345 EKEQFEKE
+345 FET
-353 QFEKEQFEK
+353 
-362 EQFEKEQFEKEQFE
+362 
-376 KEQFEKEQF
+376 
-385 EKEQFEKEQFEKE
+385 
-398 QFEKEQLPKR
+398 EQLPQR

-421 FLLAEWLETQ
+421 FLLAEWLE
-431 TQNSTVNFSALTRSP
+431 QNTHKDNSKNTVNFSALTRSP

-452 ITTMLSFSDNY
+452 ITTVLSFNDNY

-469 FAYNVEPN
+469 FAYNVEPS
-477 DWDLIILCVETSADS
+477 DWDLIVLCVETSADS
-492 VDDMWQSLENV
+492 VDAMWKDLDNV

>member
-1 MTDIKNNMTANKMY
+1 MTNQLSKRKQLKQIT
-15 KHSITLPRG
+15 SITLPRG
-24 TLDLTYQTN
+24 TLDLIYQTN
-33 SATAKDGTEQSNHYQ
+33 SATGKNGLDKNTPYQ

-79 PSTMRHAFTD
+79 PGTMRHAFTD

-140 DGSHDKSSHSLLT
+140 NKDNTETLLT

-166 IYQSADNVTQAQ
+166 IYQSADTVTQAQ

-204 LRNAGLDQLEQVHLT
+204 LRNAGLTELEQVHLT

-227 QERQQHQDAADS
+227 QNQAQADV
-239 DDAVSDQIAK
+239 DDNISA
-249 RLPNIKF
+249 RLPNIDF
-256 QRHHLLS
+256 HRHHLLS

-279 PSVDTTEAGSHTL
+279 PSVDTTEAGSYAL

-310 DNYLLKFQTAFKVF
+310 AFYLTKFQAAFNLF
-324 NKQAQSEKEQSEKEQ
+324 NQQA
-339 SEKEQS
+339 
-345 EKEQFEKE
+345 QFEKE
-353 QFEKEQFEK
+353 QFDN
-362 EQFEKEQFEKEQFE
+362 
-376 KEQFEKEQF
+376 
-385 EKEQFEKEQFEKE
+385 
-398 QFEKEQLPKR
+398 EQLPKR

-431 TQNSTVNFSALTRSP
+431 TQNATVKFSALTRSP

-469 FAYNVEPN
+469 FAYNVEPS
-477 DWDLIILCVETSADS
+477 DWDLIVLCVETSADS
-492 VDDMWQSLENV
+492 VDEMWKDLDNV

>member
-1 MTDIKNNMTANKMY
+1 MSENDHNLTPNTIY
-15 KHSITLPRG
+15 KRSITLPRG

-33 SATAKDGTEQSNHYQ
+33 FSGDSKNYE

-79 PSTMRHAFTD
+79 PRIMRGAFTD
-89 LANLVPDDLPEPILV
+89 LANLVPSDLPEPILV

-140 DGSHDKSSHSLLT
+140 GSDNNHALLT

-166 IYQSADNVTQAQ
+166 IYQSADKVTQAQ

-204 LRNAGLDQLEQVHLT
+204 LRNAGLDQLQQVHLT

-227 QERQQHQDAADS
+227 QHQGAADADNADS
-239 DDAVSDQIAK
+239 EDVASDQIAK

-279 PSVDTTEAGSHTL
+279 PSVDTTEAGSQEL
-292 GDTGNWG
+292 GHTGNWG
-299 RFPTLDSTDGF
+299 RFPTLDSRNGF
-310 DNYLLKFQTAFKVF
+310 DNYLLKFQTAFNVF
-324 NKQAQSEKEQSEKEQ
+324 NEKA
-339 SEKEQS
+339 
-345 EKEQFEKE
+345 
-353 QFEKEQFEK
+353 
-362 EQFEKEQFEKEQFE
+362 
-376 KEQFEKEQF
+376 
-385 EKEQFEKEQFEKE
+385 
-398 QFEKEQLPKR
+398 QFEKEQLPQR

-452 ITTMLSFSDNY
+452 IKTMLSFSDNY

-469 FAYNVEPN
+469 FAYNVEPS
-477 DWDLIILCVETSADS
+477 DWDLIVLCVETSADS
-492 VDDMWQSLENV
+492 VDDIWKDLDNV

>member
-1 MTDIKNNMTANKMY
+1 MSNKQY
-15 KHSITLPRG
+15 STTINLPRG

-33 SATAKDGTEQSNHYQ
+33 SATAKNGTEQSNHYQ

-89 LANLVPDDLPEPILV
+89 LANLVPNNLPEPILV

-140 DGSHDKSSHSLLT
+140 DDSSNDALLT

-227 QERQQHQDAADS
+227 QERHQHTADS
-239 DDAVSDQIAK
+239 DYAVSDQIAK

-279 PSVDTTEAGSHTL
+279 PSVDTTEAGSHAL

-310 DNYLLKFQTAFKVF
+310 GNYLLRFQAAFNVF
-324 NKQAQSEKEQSEKEQ
+324 NKQAQ
-339 SEKEQS
+339 
-345 EKEQFEKE
+345 FEKE
-353 QFEKEQFEK
+353 QFDKES
-362 EQFEKEQFEKEQFE
+362 
-376 KEQFEKEQF
+376 
-385 EKEQFEKEQFEKE
+385 
-398 QFEKEQLPKR
+398 LPQR

-421 FLLAEWLETQ
+421 FLLAECLETQ

-469 FAYNVEPN
+469 FAYNVEPS
-477 DWDLIILCVETSADS
+477 DWDLIVLCVETSADS
-492 VDDMWQSLENV
+492 VDDMWKDLDNV
-503 LVVSP
+503 LVMG
-508 TL
+508 TE

>member
-1 MTDIKNNMTANKMY
+1 MTDIKNNMTASKMY
-15 KHSITLPRG
+15 ERSISLPRG

-33 SATAKDGTEQSNHYQ
+33 FSGDSKNYE

-79 PSTMRHAFTD
+79 PGTMRHAFTD

-140 DGSHDKSSHSLLT
+140 NEDNTETLLT

-166 IYQSADNVTQAQ
+166 IYQSADTVTQAQ

-204 LRNAGLDQLEQVHLT
+204 LRNAGLTELEQVHLT

-227 QERQQHQDAADS
+227 QNQAQADV
-239 DDAVSDQIAK
+239 DDNISA
-249 RLPNIKF
+249 RLPNIDF
-256 QRHHLLS
+256 HRHHLLS

-279 PSVDTTEAGSHTL
+279 PSVDTTEAGSYAL

-310 DNYLLKFQTAFKVF
+310 AFYLTKFQAAFNLF
-324 NKQAQSEKEQSEKEQ
+324 NQRA
-339 SEKEQS
+339 
-345 EKEQFEKE
+345 QFEKE
-353 QFEKEQFEK
+353 QFDN
-362 EQFEKEQFEKEQFE
+362 
-376 KEQFEKEQF
+376 
-385 EKEQFEKEQFEKE
+385 
-398 QFEKEQLPKR
+398 EQLPKR

-431 TQNSTVNFSALTRSP
+431 TQNATVKFSALTRSP

-469 FAYNVEPN
+469 FAYNVEPS
-477 DWDLIILCVETSADS
+477 DWDLIVLCVETSADS
-492 VDDMWQSLENV
+492 VDEMWKDLDNV

>member
-1 MTDIKNNMTANKMY
+1 MTDLKNNTILNTMISNTMY
-15 KHSITLPRG
+15 KRSITLPRG

-33 SATAKDGTEQSNHYQ
+33 SATHNNDLEKSDSYQ

-79 PSTMRHAFTD
+79 PNTMRHAFTD
-89 LANLVPDDLPEPILV
+89 LASLVPSDLPEPILV

-140 DGSHDKSSHSLLT
+140 NDDNSETLLT

-166 IYQSADNVTQAQ
+166 IYQSADKAIQAQ

-227 QERQQHQDAADS
+227 QNQAQADV
-239 DDAVSDQIAK
+239 DDNISA
-249 RLPNIKF
+249 RLPNIDF
-256 QRHHLLS
+256 HRHHLLS
-263 GAWTW
+263 GAWQW
-268 TDAPNPEPITM
+268 ADVPNPEPITM
-279 PSVDTTEAGSHTL
+279 PSVDTTEAGSQAL

-310 DNYLLKFQTAFKVF
+310 DNYLMRFQAAFTNFNEQAKFNEV
-324 NKQAQSEKEQSEKEQ
+324 
-339 SEKEQS
+339 
-345 EKEQFEKE
+345 
-353 QFEKEQFEK
+353 
-362 EQFEKEQFEKEQFE
+362 
-376 KEQFEKEQF
+376 
-385 EKEQFEKEQFEKE
+385 
-398 QFEKEQLPKR
+398 QLPER

-421 FLLAEWLETQ
+421 FLLAEWLEAKTQ
-431 TQNSTVNFSALTRSP
+431 HSKPVATVNFSALTRSP

-469 FAYNVEPN
+469 FAYNVAPS
-477 DWDLIILCVETSADS
+477 DWDLIVLCVETASDS
-492 VDDMWQSLENV
+492 VDEMWQGLDNV

-508 TL
+508 SI

>member
-1 MTDIKNNMTANKMY
+1 MTNQLSKRKQLKQIT
-15 KHSITLPRG
+15 SITLPRG

-33 SATAKDGTEQSNHYQ
+33 SATAKDGTKPSNHYQ

-79 PSTMRHAFTD
+79 PGTMRHAFTD

-140 DGSHDKSSHSLLT
+140 NDDNTETLLT

-166 IYQSADNVTQAQ
+166 IYQSADIVTQAQ

-204 LRNAGLDQLEQVHLT
+204 LRNAGLDQLQQVHLT

-227 QERQQHQDAADS
+227 QNQSHANAD
-239 DDAVSDQIAK
+239 DTIAT
-249 RLPNIKF
+249 RLSNIEF
-256 QRHHLLS
+256 HRHHLLS
-263 GAWTW
+263 GAWQW
-268 TDAPNPEPITM
+268 TDAPNPESITM

-292 GDTGNWG
+292 GETGNWG

-310 DNYLLKFQTAFKVF
+310 DNYLMKFQAAFNLF
-324 NKQAQSEKEQSEKEQ
+324 NQQAQSEKAS
-339 SEKEQS
+339 
-345 EKEQFEKE
+345 
-353 QFEKEQFEK
+353 
-362 EQFEKEQFEKEQFE
+362 
-376 KEQFEKEQF
+376 
-385 EKEQFEKEQFEKE
+385 
-398 QFEKEQLPKR
+398 FEKEQLPQR

-431 TQNSTVNFSALTRSP
+431 TQNATVKFSALTRSP

-469 FAYNVEPN
+469 FAYNVEPS
-477 DWDLIILCVETSADS
+477 DWDLIVLCVETSADS
-492 VDDMWQSLENV
+492 VDEMWKDLDNV